1 MTLETPQDSNKKFV
15 KQDWNRA
22 KKTTESAHLH
32 STDDHQRLT
41 WIWS

>member
-22 KKTTESAHLH
+22 KKNNRIRTPPQH
-32 STDDHQRLT
+32 R
-41 WIWS
+41 